1 MSKNAAAKELPPE
14 TGPGLAQPEF
24 VQTESGQ
31 AGTPAAILEAALE
44 AFAERGY
51 DGMSVRELNRQLG
64 ASHNLVHHYFG
75 SKEALWRAAIDYGLG
90 RAAGIWE
97 PARWADVADPIEVLR
112 RAIRH
117 FIETTARAP
126 SVQRILEREGAI
138 GGERLNYM
146 ADRYIVRQLAADD
159 FFRKIT
165 NYEARGLQEAT
176 LVMLLASG
184 AASIFT
190 QAALA
195 RKLGVDDPFS
205 SETIERHIQTFT
217 HVLFY
222 GLLGEPPEL
231 AAKRRKPKTPAAKRR
246 QKPQ

>member
-1 MSKNAAAKELPPE
+1 MSNQSAAQTALPE
-14 TGPGLAQPEF
+14 TGDEQ
-24 VQTESGQ
+24 VTQ
-31 AGTPAAILEAALE
+31 AGMPAAILEAALE

-90 RAAGIWE
+90 RAAGIFQPE
-97 PARWADVADPIEVLR
+97 RWADVEEPIEVLR

-117 FIETTARAP
+117 FIETTAKSP
-126 SVQRILEREGAI
+126 SVQRILEREAAS

-146 ADRYIVRQLAADD
+146 ADRYIVRQLANDD

-165 NYEARGLQEAT
+165 DYEARGLHEPT
-176 LVMLLASG
+176 LVLLLASG
-184 AASIFT
+184 AASLFT

-195 RKLGVDDPFS
+195 RKLGVEDPFAPA
-205 SETIERHIQTFT
+205 TIEKHIETFT

-222 GLLGEPPEL
+222 GLLGEAPK
-231 AAKRRKPKTPAAKRR
+231 AAVKRRKPDAPA
-246 QKPQ
+246 

>member
-1 MSKNAAAKELPPE
+1 MIETAAAQELPPF
-14 TGPGLAQPEF
+14 AA
-24 VQTESGQ
+24 TEEVQ
-31 AGTPAAILEAALE
+31 AGTPVAILEAALE

-90 RAAGIWE
+90 RAAGIFQAE
-97 PARWADVADPIEVLR
+97 RWPDMEPIEVLR
-112 RAIRH
+112 SAIRD
-117 FIETTARAP
+117 FIETTAKSP
-126 SVQRILEREGAI
+126 SVQRILEREAAF

-159 FFRKIT
+159 FFRKIS
-165 NYEARGLQEAT
+165 NYQARGLHEPT
-176 LVMLLASG
+176 LVLLLASG

-195 RKLGVDDPFS
+195 RKLGVEDPFS
-205 SETIERHIQTFT
+205 AETIEKHIQTFT

-222 GLLGEPPEL
+222 GLLGDPPTQSFT
-231 AAKRRKPKTPAAKRR
+231 RRKPKSPANKRR
-246 QKPQ
+246 QKPE

>member
-1 MSKNAAAKELPPE
+1 MTKTAAAQELPPE
-14 TGPGLAQPEF
+14 AE
-24 VQTESGQ
+24 TEEVQ

-90 RAAGIWE
+90 RAAGIFQAE
-97 PARWADVADPIEVLR
+97 RWPDKKPIEVLR
-112 RAIRH
+112 SAIRD
-117 FIETTARAP
+117 FIETTAKSP
-126 SVQRILEREGAI
+126 SVQRILEREAAS

-159 FFRKIT
+159 FFRKIS
-165 NYEARGLQEAT
+165 NYQARGLHEPT
-176 LVMLLASG
+176 LVLLLASG

-195 RKLGVDDPFS
+195 RKLGVEDPFS
-205 SETIERHIQTFT
+205 AETIEKHIQTFT

-222 GLLGEPPEL
+222 GLLGEAPEP
-231 AAKRRKPKTPAAKRR
+231 AVKRRKPKTPAKKRR
-246 QKPQ
+246 QKPE